1 MVWYRTV
8 VREAPLPSFLFGV
21 SPLKAPCF
29 LAWLMAAMEAP
40 TGECCGKPRM
50 RVCG

>member
-1 MVWYRTV
+1 MWYGTV
-8 VREAPLPSFLFGV
+8 PWYEKRPYLLSCLGFP
-21 SPLKAPCF
+21 PCF